1 MGPSDTRPRRRRRG
15 AALLLLGVALAVAG
29 CSESRCRTLAVRI
42 CEACRDKAAARA
54 GADGATP
61 VTMDMA
67 ACIERTAA
75 ACEAHQGPPGCP
87 V

>member
-1 MGPSDTRPRRRRRG
+1 V
-15 AALLLLGVALAVAG
+15 ALRLLGVALAVAG
-29 CSESRCRTLAVRI
+29 CSESRCRTLAARI

-54 GADGATP
+54 GGDGVP
-61 VTMDMA
+61 QPTMDMA

>member
-1 MGPSDTRPRRRRRG
+1 MRPSDTRSLRLRRTG
-15 AALLLLGVALAVAG
+15 AVLLLAVAVAVAG

-42 CEACRDKAAARA
+42 CEACRDKAVARA
-54 GADGATP
+54 GGDAATP